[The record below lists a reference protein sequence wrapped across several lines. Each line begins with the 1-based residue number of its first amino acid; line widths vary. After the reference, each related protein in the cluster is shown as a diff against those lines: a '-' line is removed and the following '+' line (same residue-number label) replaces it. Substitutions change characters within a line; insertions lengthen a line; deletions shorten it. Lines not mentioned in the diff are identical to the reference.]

1 MTGGMKVTKLDN
13 LISLIKNKHV
23 YIQTHNYPDQDAL
36 ASAFGLAALLKNR
49 GINATIC
56 YSGQI
61 DKYNTLK
68 MVELIPIPVR
78 RGEELIIT
86 AMDEILLV
94 DSQEGNI
101 NVKKFPGKII
111 ACIDHHPL
119 QETDSYRFFDIRST
133 MGSCASIIGEYFM
146 ENDIE
151 PEEPVA
157 TALTYGIKMD
167 TGNLTRRV
175 SERDVEVFSFLFR
188 RTDDEK
194 LRELDKSS
202 LTKDDLNAYKEA
214 ITNLKIYGRLG
225 IVKIGN
231 DYSEAIL
238 ASISDF
244 LLSLSELDVTLVYA
258 YRVGGLKFSIRSATP
273 LIDAGKAI
281 RWALKGLGDGGGHAV
296 MAAGFIPGLD
306 TETSIYNMSSLVEQR
321 LIQYVAKK
329 VID

>member
-13 LISLIKNKHV
+13 LISLRKNKHV

-86 AMDEILLV
+86 ATDEILLV

-111 ACIDHHPL
+111 A
-119 QETDSYRFFDIRST
+119 ST

-188 RTDDEK
+188 RADEEK

-281 RWALKGLGDGGGHAV
+281 KWALKGLGDGGGHAV

-329 VID
+329 IID